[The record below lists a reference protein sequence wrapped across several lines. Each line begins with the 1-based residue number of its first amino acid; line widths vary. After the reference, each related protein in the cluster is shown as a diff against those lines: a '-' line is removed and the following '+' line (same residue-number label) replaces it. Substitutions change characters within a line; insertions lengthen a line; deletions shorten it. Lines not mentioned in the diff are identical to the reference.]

1 MSVPLELLE
10 LLLSVPL
17 EDEDELEEDEFESVP
32 LDYDDVDE
40 VSVPLDEDD
49 DDELL
54 EELLLLELEEVPL
67 SERVTENPKFT
78 VCISMSKIERFIT

>member
-1 MSVPLELLE
+1 MPVEVLE

-17 EDEDELEEDEFESVP
+17 DDEDELDEDELVSVP
-32 LDYDDVDE
+32 LEDVDVDV

-49 DDELL
+49 DDDELL
-54 EELLLLELEEVPL
+54 EELLPLELEEVPL

-78 VCISMSKIERFIT
+78 VCLSMPRIERYIT